1 MFEVVELPAKRK
13 RTSRFVTVDGYQVQK
28 LNMYTLQQG
37 EPSVWD
43 TELGIPHKDD
53 ENALEAAPL
62 KAFVKK
68 IAKKEKRQM
77 TVSETTSARYLHNSA
92 LKADIEMGV
101 LRRQDFI
108 RGHWKLLAPFLD
120 ATSCPSLALNTS
132 HRRCFTPLKTQPAC
146 LQNVE
151 MRGYQLA
158 GVNWLIK
165 MYENSVNAILGGEN
179 S

>member
-1 MFEVVELPAKRK
+1 MFEIVELPAKRK

-43 TELGIPHKDD
+43 TELGNPQEDD
-53 ENALEAAPL
+53 ENAPEAMPL
-62 KAFVKK
+62 KPFVKK
-68 IAKKEKRQM
+68 VAKKEKRQM
-77 TVSETTSARYLHNSA
+77 TVSETTSARYLHNNA
-92 LKADIEMGV
+92 VKADIEMGV

-108 RGHWKLLAPFLD
+108 RSHWKLLAPFLD
-120 ATSCPSLALNTS
+120 GASCPSLTLNTS
-132 HRRCFTPLKTQPAC
+132 HRRSFTTLKTQPTC

-151 MRGYQLA
+151 MREYQLA

-165 MYENSVNAILGGEN
+165 MYENSVNAILAGK
-179 S
+179 